1 MVLFYVVIGFGE
13 EALRSTFGKLEGTV
27 SVGTGMSSKRGEFWS
42 IGWAME
48 KGVSKVTKAA

>member
-1 MVLFYVVIGFGE
+1 MIGFGE
-13 EALRSTFGKLEGTV
+13 EALGSTFGKLEGTV
-27 SVGTGMSSKRGEFWS
+27 SVGTGMRSKRGEFWS

>member
-1 MVLFYVVIGFGE
+1 MICFGE
-13 EALRSTFGKLEGTV
+13 EALGSTFGKLEGTV
-27 SVGTGMSSKRGEFWS
+27 GVGTGVGGKRCEFWG